1 MNIISTSKNLL
12 IFLLAF
18 VWLFSITFA
27 KQPKV
32 IKPKKFEIGI
42 SYNAYN
48 SSSYYNLND
57 SLITTQYDTFKNY
70 DSTADTTV
78 RYTFD
83 FTRTTL
89 TLDGKYNVNNSMAV
103 GLSLPLSFYKLR
115 ERYLSDEYGN
125 RFDRGN
131 FSLTQLDYIEIN
143 AVYKFEAAQ
152 LFGGLEAKVRIPS
165 RGQNGLYGHTDFLS
179 DGAFEFLAGS
189 YFGAKVNKTNF
200 FTEVLYNYRAED
212 YKDQFIVNSGI
223 GFTTVPNTELKLFA
237 AMHISAS
244 SFDNVRPLNIR
255 ETVSQENNYGVG
267 ALFKINLTDEFNT
280 TFNYF
285 VTLAGKNTWS
295 YSLFTL
301 YVGYQF

>member
-1 MNIISTSKNLL
+1 MKNISFIVLT
-12 IFLLAF
+12 FLQF
-18 VWLFSITFA
+18 FSISFA
-27 KQPKV
+27 KPQKV
-32 IKPKKFEIGI
+32 ITPKKFEIGI

-48 SSSYYNLND
+48 SSSYYNLAD
-57 SLITTQYDTFKNY
+57 SLVTTLYDTFKNY
-70 DSTADTTV
+70 DSTADTTI

-89 TLDGKYNVNNSMAV
+89 TFDGKYYLNKELAV
-103 GLSLPLSFYKLR
+103 GISLPLSFYKLR

-131 FSLTQLDYIEIN
+131 FSLTQLDYFELN
-143 AVYKFEAAQ
+143 AVYKYEAVQ
-152 LFGGLEAKVRIPS
+152 LFGGLEAKIRIPS
-165 RGQNGLYGHTDFLS
+165 LSQNGLYGHSDFLS
-179 DGAFEFLAGS
+179 DGAFELLAGS

-212 YKDQFIVNSGI
+212 FKDQFIVNSGI

-237 AMHISAS
+237 AMKVSAS
-244 SFDNVRPLNIR
+244 SFDNPRPLNIR
-255 ETVSQENNYGVG
+255 ETVNQENNYGIG
-267 ALFKINLTDEFNT
+267 AQFKINLTDEFIT
-280 TFNYF
+280 SFNYY

-295 YSLFTL
+295 YSLFSL